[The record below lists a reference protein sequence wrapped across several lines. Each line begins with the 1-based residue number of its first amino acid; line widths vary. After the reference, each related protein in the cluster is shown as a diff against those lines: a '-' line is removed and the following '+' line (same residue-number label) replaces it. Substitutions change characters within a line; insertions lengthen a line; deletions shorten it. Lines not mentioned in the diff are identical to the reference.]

1 MGKFVKQ
8 FCDVVTEENK
18 SLRNENSTL
27 TLPKV
32 ASRLLKT
39 QLSNQSL
46 AITNPVKKMPVFKP
60 TDNILKYGIKK
71 RLIHEEELKR
81 EESTLLDQIVEQA
94 QNRNSPLE
102 FN

>member
-39 QLSNQSL
+39 QFSTQTLTIKKS
-46 AITNPVKKMPVFKP
+46 VKEMPTFKP
-60 TDNILKYGIKK
+60 TDNILKYGIKQS
-71 RLIHEEELKR
+71 LIHEEELKR
-81 EESTLLDQIVEQA
+81 EES
-94 QNRNSPLE
+94 
-102 FN
+102 